1 MLQFFVAADLT
12 VRNERLWYD
21 KYRIRQSM
29 IPSFI
34 KMEQAEKILLVGKSI
49 NFLRLVCQDR
59 TKLLQ
64 DRLQMS
70 TDNAV
75 NEDGKYLLGVRF
87 INADFCS
94 SFIYT

>member
-1 MLQFFVAADLT
+1 
-12 VRNERLWYD
+12 
-21 KYRIRQSM
+21 M

-70 TDNAV
+70 TDGAV